1 MATDLTAL
9 LGGGGGGIK
18 SVQRGFVGS
27 SFYLEEVTISAVDL
41 SKTFVNLMYSAG
53 SSDIRGVDTYG
64 ILTSSTNL
72 YLRRDNTGY
81 GTLVWEVVEFE

>member
-41 SKTFVNLMYSAG
+41 SKTFVNLSYSAAT
-53 SSDIRGVDTYG
+53 DNIRDVFTYG
-64 ILTSSTNL
+64 LLTSSTNL
-72 YLRRDNTGY
+72 YLRRSNTGY